1 MDDFVI
7 EKEISYTINFSQDL
21 LYLILDSYIVKKCD
35 SPKRYVDLY
44 DINNVR
50 TRVADDSIV
59 SVLKSNLRD
68 ERLVHWVPSTN
79 ALVPLVWRENR
90 ETTVPR
96 ESVERQI
103 KSCIDTLVYKLN
115 GIEIKF
121 EHVYLQN
128 NFADRYEPTTAHKI
142 VALKNALLNTQCA
155 HPTQNL
161 QLGSDAILARIRLEL
176 EFADVAPPAD
186 QLNSFCELIVQM
198 EAFADYQNIAP
209 SLPYTTLL
217 NKVMMRKFNR
227 EQKITYGSGDLDS
240 AGVKKWA
247 MKLDGVRGR
256 GAFRRNFMIVQTD
269 DMRLYSAK
277 INCPFGLNNIVTF
290 QCEVVDNKIYVTDLL
305 QVFRYKYNNRTQY
318 ECDLHNA
325 YSLNALTA
333 VECLNYLHTNVNS
346 VALPQLGELRFQQ
359 FFDPPLTHSLYTTV
373 PIDGFIV
380 LDEQLQY
387 AKYKWMPTVELQYDA
402 HADTLNSIDGPL
414 EGRVIVADVPLTHK
428 AVYECVFT
436 DTVINVLKCRPD
448 RIVPSKV
455 C

>member
-21 LYLILDSYIVKKCD
+21 LYSILDSYIVKKCD
-35 SPKRYVDLY
+35 SPKHYVDLY

-59 SVLKSNLRD
+59 SVRKSNLRD
-68 ERLVHWVPSTN
+68 ERFVHWLPSSN
-79 ALVPLVWRENR
+79 VLVPLVWRENR

-103 KSCIDTLVYKLN
+103 QSCIDTLVYKL
-115 GIEIKF
+115 GIIEIKF

-128 NFADRYEPTTAHKI
+128 NFANRYDPTTAHKI
-142 VALKNALLNTQCA
+142 ITLKNALLNTQCA
-155 HPTQNL
+155 YPTQNL

-176 EFADVAPPAD
+176 EFTDAAPFAD

-217 NKVMMRKFNR
+217 NKVIMRKFNR
-227 EQKITYGSGDLDS
+227 EQKITYGSNNLDS

-247 MKLDGVRGR
+247 LKLDGVRGR

-269 DMRLYSAK
+269 DMCLHSAK
-277 INCPFGLNNIVTF
+277 INSPFGLNNIVTF

-318 ECDLHNA
+318 ECDLNDA

-333 VECLNYLHTNVNS
+333 VECLNYLHTNVNG
-346 VALPQLGELRFQQ
+346 VALSQFGELRFQQ
-359 FFDPPLTHSLYTTV
+359 FFDPPLTHSHYTTV
-373 PIDGFIV
+373 PVDGFIV

-387 AKYKWMPTVELQYDA
+387 VKYKWMPTVELQYDEQT
-402 HADTLNSIDGPL
+402 DTLNSIDGPL
-414 EGRVIVADVPLTHK
+414 EGRIIVTDVPLTHK
-428 AVYECVFT
+428 TVYECVFT